1 MKKLI
6 AISVVFALVAGA
18 AFAVDVTGTVFG
30 KGTLIQGDTGKD
42 DAGNS
47 NKATAGGQMKRVRLD
62 GAGEAGD
69 GEFGGYIRYQSDG
82 DFGGDTKAPG
92 VDSVYAWWKPMD
104 QFKLIIGKNSDA
116 FWGKEGV
123 TGWGFNQVPYDCG
136 IAQNPG
142 VWYGWGMKDDGI
154 TADGST
160 PYIGGAYMHNRYTFY
175 EGWSISGTGV
185 EITPTDMIG
194 INLAIPFSSGL
205 SNDDITNP
213 DKKPANQA
221 AYVYKAAQAQLDI
234 KMDFGNIAI
243 SYDGGYRNSRIIG
256 SAGAIYVY
264 YGGSFGDL
272 GLDVGFS
279 YHLTGDAELGQSEK
293 GFPIGVGLG
302 VKYVTDSFGVKFRT
316 TVALAGDKEGPASD
330 FKYINASV
338 LPFFNVSDNM
348 AAFVNVG
355 IGMVMAHDKALAG
368 EDSVMGW
375 YFNPY
380 LRVGAEWGPSFY
392 FGVNAHSD
400 GVKKGDAKVTEWEVP
415 IALVVSF

>member
-18 AFAVDVTGTVFG
+18 VFAVDLTGTVFG
-30 KGTLIQGDTGKD
+30 KGTLIQGDTGKNA
-42 DAGNS
+42 AGNS
-47 NKATAGGQMKRVRLD
+47 NKATAGGSMPRVRVD

-69 GEFGGYIRYQSDG
+69 GEFGGYIRYQGDG
-82 DFGGDTKAPG
+82 G
-92 VDSVYAWWKPMD
+92 VSVNAVYAWWKPMD
-104 QFKLIIGKNSDA
+104 QFKLIIGENSDA

-123 TGWGFNQVPYDCG
+123 TGWGFNQMPYDCG

-142 VWYGWGMKDDGI
+142 VWYGWGMKKDPVTGAAD
-154 TADGST
+154 ALPDGST

-175 EGWSISGTGV
+175 EGWANRGFGV
-185 EITPTDMIG
+185 EITPTDMIA
-194 INLAIPFSSGL
+194 INLAIPFDSGL
-205 SNDDITNP
+205 KDSQITNP

-279 YHLTGDAELGQSEK
+279 YHLTGDAELGQQEK
-293 GFPIGVGLG
+293 AFPLGVGLG
-302 VKYVTDSFGVKFRT
+302 VKYVTDSFGVKFRVT
-316 TVALAGDKEGPASD
+316 AALAGHEEGDASD

-355 IGMVMAHDKALAG
+355 VGMVMGHDKLVYG
-368 EDSVMGW
+368 EDSAMGW

-392 FGVNAHSD
+392 FGINAYSD
-400 GVKKGDAKVTEWEVP
+400 GVKRGDATVTNWEVP